1 MWPIASNVHRWFER
15 FKKIPILTSEQI
27 SYYIWAPFA
36 NFNEF
41 LILIRE
47 ILLYPKGEFANLDF
61 FFQVE
66 NQITYLKVENELQD
80 L

>member
-1 MWPIASNVHRWFER
+1 MYIGDLNAL
-15 FKKIPILTSEQI
+15 KKYQFWQVKKLVI
-27 SYYIWAPFA
+27 IWAPFA
-36 NFNEF
+36 NSNEF
-41 LILIRE
+41 IILTEKFYCNLKVNLPTLI
-47 ILLYPKGEFANLDF
+47 

>member
-1 MWPIASNVHRWFER
+1 MYKGDLNAL
-15 FKKIPILTSEQI
+15 KKYLFWQVRKSF

-41 LILIRE
+41 IILIRE
-47 ILLYPKGEFANLDF
+47 ILLYPIGEYANLD

-66 NQITYLKVENELQD
+66 NQIT
-80 L
+80 